1 MIKFAFELLDRM
13 SGPAA
18 KIAGQLSR
26 VDKAL
31 ASNAAATEKL
41 EGKTDK
47 ASLKTL
53 KSLERQAG
61 ALNKQKEKLLTGQ
74 VAVAGKTAAEAKLAT
89 KTKDA
94 GDKIKA
100 STDSAGKQ
108 SSALKAMGGAAGLAA
123 AGLVALGAAAIGLG
137 AAGAQMLTDAQKY
150 KDATSFA
157 LRFALGTG
165 KEAGETMA
173 EVQRIANVL
182 GTSVDATME
191 KFRELQSSGFD
202 GRESKILMQM
212 VADLKTVSGG
222 RDVAVSSLAEPLQAL
237 KRNELLTVASFKG
250 LEAAG
255 MSQNKVYETLAR
267 NLGVKIADPTDT
279 NRTKRDV
286 DRALAQRNL
295 RGQKAVDFWSKV
307 NLDALGEQKL
317 GEKAKEF
324 QDTTVTGAL
333 DKVKNRWDS
342 LVKSINGGP
351 LGERLVAVLNRI
363 SEALNPDG
371 GGKGIVETMDKIV
384 GMASKVYDGVKPL
397 MDAFGAGFGDGF
409 GKALGDVMEFVNLIG
424 IGSSSS
430 ADFASGLKWVGQS
443 LGELAVGTIA
453 VIGGLTWLTATIIE
467 ALVTLPANAK
477 AIGTQVINGLVD
489 GFEMMKG
496 RLVSAVTGIKDTVV
510 GKLRSMLQIQSPS
523 RVMRQLGSY
532 TAEGFAQGVDGG
544 APDVASAARSGMVD
558 PVIRATVQAPGGGR
572 GGSTIAAGAIQIVV
586 QGGGDAEAIAREV
599 EARLRSLLLG
609 MGLET

>member
-31 ASNAAATEKL
+31 AANAAATEKL

-53 KSLERQAG
+53 KSLEKQAG

-74 VAVAGKTAAEAKLAT
+74 VAVAGKTAAEAKLAL

-94 GDKIKA
+94 GDKTKA
-100 STDSAGKQ
+100 AADKAGKQ
-108 SSALKAMGGAAGLAA
+108 SVALKGMGDAASATAAKLMALAA
-123 AGLVALGAAAIGLG
+123 AVGLG

-150 KDATSFA
+150 KDTTSFA

-477 AIGTQVINGLVD
+477 SIGTQVINGLVD

-523 RVMRQLGSY
+523 RVMRQLGSF

-572 GGSTIAAGAIQIVV
+572 GGATIAAGAIQIVV

>member
-53 KSLERQAG
+53 KSLEKQAG

-74 VAVAGKTAAEAKLAT
+74 VAVAGKTAAEAKLAL

-94 GDKIKA
+94 GDKTKA
-100 STDSAGKQ
+100 AADKAGKQ
-108 SSALKAMGGAAGLAA
+108 SVALKGMGDAASATAAKLMALAA
-123 AGLVALGAAAIGLG
+123 AVGLG
-137 AAGAQMLTDAQKY
+137 AAGARMLLDAQKY
-150 KDATSFA
+150 KDTISSA
-157 LRFALGTG
+157 LTITMGSQTAAKG
-165 KEAGETMA
+165 AMA
-173 EVQRIANVL
+173 EVQRIADVI
-182 GTSVDATME
+182 GISTEETMGR
-191 KFRELQSSGFD
+191 FRELQSSGFSE
-202 GRESKILMQM
+202 RESKILMQFA
-212 VADLKTVSGG
+212 ADLKVASGG
-222 RDVAVSSLAEPLQAL
+222 QEVAISKIAEPLQAL
-237 KRNELLTVASFKG
+237 KRNEVLTSKSFDAFLGASI
-250 LEAAG
+250 
-255 MSQNKVYETLAR
+255 SQNRINEVLAKQ
-267 NLGVKIADPTDT
+267 LGVKITNHEDT
-279 NRTKRDV
+279 NKTQRDV

-307 NLDALGEQKL
+307 NLDVLGEQKL
-317 GEKAKEF
+317 GEQAKKF

-371 GGKGIVETMDKIV
+371 GGKGIIETMDKLV

-430 ADFASGLKWVGQS
+430 ADFASGLKWVGES

-453 VIGGLTWLTATIIE
+453 VIGGLAWLTATIVE

-523 RVMRQLGSY
+523 KVMRQLGSF

-572 GGSTIAAGAIQIVV
+572 GGATIAAGAIQIVV
-586 QGGGDAEAIAREV
+586 QGGSDAEAIAREV